1 MAENVQQEEVQG
13 RSKTHSM
20 QITLNSLLTSKKS
33 SVTHERESMDPEYRL
48 APIEKKPLIEL
59 IKVTKQKDNEASIS
73 HQLDEPLQ
81 VDTRQERLSLQ
92 TLLSPRPQDKSP
104 VIEQSSRKY
113 HSMTFCDDPR

>member
-59 IKVTKQKDNEASIS
+59 IKVTKKEQKDNEASIS
-73 HQLDEPLQ
+73 YQLEEPL
-81 VDTRQERLSLQ
+81 
-92 TLLSPRPQDKSP
+92 
-104 VIEQSSRKY
+104 
-113 HSMTFCDDPR
+113 